1 MNIREIREVLLKNSD
16 VKRNRDGTGGNKYLF
31 TKLEKFRTSIRNLSK
46 VAFLK
51 LEIDKI
57 MATATFNDSR
67 DELYVNFDE
76 AQIINNSSNL
86 ISDQIIGVTK
96 FINELTKDD
105 QEYLIYIKLPELSS
119 IDEFIS
125 ILGEIKK
132 AVEIPSLEI
141 GGEAKILNCEPG
153 SIWVTILLGSLVAV
167 RLIGKLVKIATDAN
181 LEIQKAN
188 IFKNYAGN
196 LKLQNDILE
205 QFKEAQ
211 DELLKNLIGKGAKEI
226 SDNEFQD
233 KDNERI
239 ERLKLAIKSISSL
252 LEKGAKFLPSFKS
265 SDEIKQLYPK
275 PEDEIDMIEQNVKSL
290 LQGGNDASVE
300 EEQNDIED

>member
-1 MNIREIREVLLKNSD
+1 MAIVLEEIQ
-16 VKRNRDGTGGNKYLF
+16 YLF
-31 TKLEKFRTSIRNLSK
+31 TNLEKFRTSIRNLSK

-181 LEIQKAN
+181 LEIQKAK

-196 LKLQNDILE
+196 LKLQNAILE
-205 QFKEAQ
+205 KVKEAQ
-211 DELLKNLIGKGAKEI
+211 DETLKTLIQQGAKEI
-226 SDNEFQD
+226 SDEEFQD
-233 KDNERI
+233 TNNERV
-239 ERLKLAIKSISSL
+239 ERLKLAIKSISNL
-252 LEKGAKFLPSFKS
+252 LEKGAQFLPSFKS
-265 SDEIKQLYPK
+265 SEEIKQLYPK
-275 PEDEIDMIEQNVKSL
+275 PEDGIEMIEQNVKSL
-290 LQGGNDASVE
+290 LQGENGSTEDNENDS
-300 EEQNDIED
+300 